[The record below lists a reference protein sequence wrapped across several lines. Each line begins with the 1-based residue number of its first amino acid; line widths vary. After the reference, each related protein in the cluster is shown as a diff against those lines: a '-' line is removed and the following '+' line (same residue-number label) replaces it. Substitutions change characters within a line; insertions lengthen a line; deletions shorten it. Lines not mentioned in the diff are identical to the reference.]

1 MSIPVNRLTAGSLA
15 VLILLACSIAARA
28 EGDAQQGKIKV
39 ELCLGCH
46 GVPTLSNAYPT
57 YSIPKLG
64 GQNYEYIIVA
74 LRSYRAGTRAH
85 PTMRG
90 NAANLSDED
99 IADIARFFSQ
109 SQPLER

>member
-1 MSIPVNRLTAGSLA
+1 MSIPVNRLTTVSLA
-15 VLILLACSIAARA
+15 ALILLACSVTAHA
-28 EGDAQQGKIKV
+28 EGDAQQGKVKAD
-39 ELCLGCH
+39 LCLGCH
-46 GVPTLSNAYPT
+46 GVATMSNAYPT
-57 YSIPKLG
+57 YSVPRLG

-99 IADIARFFSQ
+99 IADIAAFFSQ
-109 SQPLER
+109 SQPPGR